1 MAYLLLTKFMASRVE
16 NRSAVL
22 SIRFRQANSND
33 DSWKVLPP
41 QSAASFAW
49 EDLLLDHLL
58 EVLADGMDP
67 RQSVKYNIDE
77 PCDYPPMS
85 VGRGAP
91 AAALQVKVFSEG
103 ISKVFKVADYTPST
117 SNMSIVVA
125 GTPTTPR
132 PPAPEIHNQDNQI
145 YTSIELAEFGLSI
158 IDHTPE
164 ELLYV
169 SIQNLVLSYATGLG
183 SGTSRYGVHHL
194 NHCFICLS

>member
-1 MAYLLLTKFMASRVE
+1 MFISSRVE
-16 NRSAVL
+16 NRSAIL
-22 SIRFRQANSND
+22 PIRFRQANSNN

-49 EDLLLDHLL
+49 ENLLLDHLL

-67 RQSVKYNIDE
+67 HHSVKYSIDE
-77 PCDYPPMS
+77 PCDYPPIY

-103 ISKVFKVADYTPST
+103 ISKVFRVADYTPNT

-132 PPAPEIHNQDNQI
+132 TPAPEIHNQDNQF

-183 SGTSRYGVHHL
+183 SGTSRYGVCHL
-194 NHCFICLS
+194 ILCLG